1 MITKEQIAEFVAR
14 SHRVGDA
21 GLTICSSGNMSWRIG
36 DEVLMS
42 GTGSWVPSLTPEK
55 VSILKL
61 ESGEVLNGVKLL
73 WNTGFTWAYCVSV
86 PTLM

>member
-1 MITKEQIAEFVAR
+1 MITKEQIAEFVAQ

-42 GTGSWVPSLTPEK
+42 GTGH
-55 VSILKL
+55 
-61 ESGEVLNGVKLL
+61 GYQVLLPKKYL
-73 WNTGFTWAYCVSV
+73 Y
-86 PTLM
+86 